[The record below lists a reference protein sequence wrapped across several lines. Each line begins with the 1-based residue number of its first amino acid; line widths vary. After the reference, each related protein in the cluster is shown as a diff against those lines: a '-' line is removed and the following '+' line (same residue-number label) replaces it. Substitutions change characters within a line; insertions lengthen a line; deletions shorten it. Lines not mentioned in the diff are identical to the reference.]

1 MSLEITIK
9 DYEKI
14 IKDKL
19 RNNQL
24 LLILSVILGMGVF
37 IMNTEN
43 VYWAMLFIL
52 IGALCLPNIDK
63 CKKDLRNQKYGI
75 IKITEGKVLDVFPER
90 EGKEDSNWIIFLEV
104 PGKKKIGEFIV
115 PIKPEIEIDSNIKIY
130 HTEAMHV
137 PTKIEICST

>member
-1 MSLEITIK
+1 MEITIK

-52 IGALCLPNIDK
+52 IGALCLPNINK